1 MPKINSNRL
10 IQFEGWLS
18 IFFNVVLFGLK
29 YWAGIVTGSIALM
42 ADAWHTL
49 SDSVSSIIVLIGAK
63 VSIKPAD
70 KGHPFGH
77 GRAELIAS
85 IIIGVL
91 LSMIALNFIQESID
105 KLKNYEKVLFGTIA
119 IVATIISLVTKEG
132 LAQFAFWAWKKTN
145 STILKADAW
154 HHRSDAI
161 SSAII
166 LVGIFFGKYFW
177 WIDGVLGILVA
188 FLIIYASYEIFR
200 EAVNPLLG
208 EEPDADMIDKIHNIC
223 VKITSTDDIITH
235 HFHVHKYGHH
245 TELTFHVKFPG
256 NMVLKE
262 VHDIASKIEDTIK
275 TELNM
280 EATIHMEPIK
290 KDKLQQRQSV
300 PLKKN
305 NIIKK

>member
-1 MPKINSNRL
+1 MPKTKLNRL

-49 SDSVSSIIVLIGAK
+49 SDSVS
-63 VSIKPAD
+63 
-70 KGHPFGH
+70 
-77 GRAELIAS
+77 
-85 IIIGVL
+85 
-91 LSMIALNFIQESID
+91 IQESID
-105 KLKNYEKVLFGTIA
+105 KLKNHEKVLFGTVA
-119 IVATIISLVTKEG
+119 IVVTIISIVTKEG

-166 LVGIFFGKYFW
+166 LVGIFSGKYFW

-188 FLIIYASYEIFR
+188 LLIIYASYEIFR

-223 VKITSTDDIITH
+223 VKITSTNDIITH

-256 NMVLKE
+256 NMALKE

-305 NIIKK
+305 NIMKE